1 VDLQPWSISNLLV
14 FPHKARD
21 GEMPLRLLNK
31 AKTEYLVL
39 VSKTLEEYQKDPK
52 YQLSMI

>member
-1 VDLQPWSISNLLV
+1 MDLQPWSISNLLV

-52 YQLSMI
+52 YQMSMI